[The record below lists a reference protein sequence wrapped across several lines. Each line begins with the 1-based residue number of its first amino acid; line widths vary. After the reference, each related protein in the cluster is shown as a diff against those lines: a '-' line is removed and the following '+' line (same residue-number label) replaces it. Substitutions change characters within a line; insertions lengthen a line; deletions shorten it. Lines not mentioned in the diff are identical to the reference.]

1 MKKQSDNNKRPR
13 MSDAAVKAKTGK
25 VWKEWF
31 QILDEA
37 GAKKMPHK
45 EIAKYLST
53 EQNVGPWWSQ
63 MVTVTYEQA
72 RGLRDVHEKPEGYE
86 ISVSRTVNASLS
98 KLYQAVAN
106 QKRRS
111 TWLEEDGLV
120 VRSKTPN
127 KTLRLTWKDKKGS
140 VEIAFSAKGDQKS
153 LIVVQHRKLPDAKA
167 AARMKTY
174 WSKALDRLRESF

>member
-1 MKKQSDNNKRPR
+1 MMKKSETEKPR

-31 QILDEA
+31 EILDEA
-37 GAKKMPHK
+37 GAKRMPHK
-45 EIAKYLST
+45 EITKYLST
-53 EQNVGPWWSQ
+53 EQSVGPWWSQ
-63 MVTVTYEQA
+63 MVTVTYEQQ

-86 ISVSRTVNASLS
+86 IGVSRTMNASVS

-111 TWLEEDGLV
+111 TWLDEDGLV
-120 VRSKTPN
+120 VRTATPN
-127 KTLRLTWKDKKGS
+127 KTIRLTWKDKKSS
-140 VEIAFSAKGDQKS
+140 VEISFNSKTDEKS
-153 LIVVQHRKLPDAKA
+153 QVVVQHRKLPHAKA

-174 WSKALDRLRESF
+174 WSKALDRLRESL

>member
-31 QILDEA
+31 EILDEA

-53 EQNVGPWWSQ
+53 EQGVDPWWSQ
-63 MVTVTYEQA
+63 MVSVTYEQQ

-86 ISVSRTVNASLS
+86 VGVSRTVNASLS
-98 KLYQAVAN
+98 KLYLAVAN
-106 QKRRS
+106 QKRRA
-111 TWLEEDGLV
+111 TWLDEHGLV
-120 VRSKTPN
+120 VRTATPN
-127 KTLRLTWKDKKGS
+127 KTIRLTWIDKKSS
-140 VEIAFSAKGDQKS
+140 VEIYFNARGDQKS
-153 LIVVQHRKLPDAKA
+153 QVVVQHRKLPDAKA

-174 WSKALDRLRESF
+174 WSKALDRLRQSL